1 MLMYAEEWWFKM
13 FDFDQ
18 FIWTFI
24 FHIINTIILYFILRR
39 FLFKPV
45 KNFLD
50 EREKRIK
57 RQFEEIDERQLEV
70 QRLQAE
76 YEDKLEQARVE
87 AATII
92 EQANQ
97 LANEHKTAAMEQ
109 VKKQLDSM
117 LEQGR
122 RKIEFEKRQAFDL
135 LKSDTAKIAVEIASK
150 ILEKNI
156 TVEDNQKI
164 IEEFLERVK

>member
-1 MLMYAEEWWFKM
+1 MLRNGGLKM
-13 FDFDQ
+13 FDFNQ

-24 FHIINTIILYFILRR
+24 FHIINTIILFFILRR

-50 EREKRIK
+50 ERENRFK
-57 RQFEEIDERQLEV
+57 RQVKEIDERQSEI

-76 YEDKLEQARVE
+76 YENKLEQARSE

-97 LANEHKTAAMEQ
+97 LANEHRAAAMEQ
-109 VKKQLDSM
+109 AKQQLDSM

-122 RKIEFEKRQAFDL
+122 KQIEFEKRQAFNL
-135 LKSDTAKIAVEIASK
+135 LKSDTAKMAVEIASK
-150 ILEKNI
+150 ILRKNI

-164 IEEFLERVK
+164 IDEFLERVK